1 MSMNI
6 DWQEINERLVLSQSK
21 LSELNSRDIQHW
33 PDLLEQRARR
43 LAERTPPEQ
52 KSQKTYLL
60 CLIQSECYAVALHQ
74 LKEVAPFKTCT
85 FLPLA
90 PAALLG
96 VSNQR
101 GVMISVLDLAALLG
115 LSPLSTDRSE
125 GYLLFLRS
133 TPPVALR
140 VDALSDF
147 IHLEETELTPCPQVP
162 YLKGLAG
169 DVQVLNLS
177 VLSQHSLL
185 QNLSFPTH
193 YEQE

>member
-1 MSMNI
+1 MSII
-6 DWQEINERLVLSQSK
+6 DWQEINERLILSQSQ

-33 PDLLEQRARR
+33 PDLLQRRARQ
-43 LAERTPPEQ
+43 LAERTPLEQ
-52 KSQKTYLL
+52 KSHKTYLL
-60 CLIQSECYAVALHQ
+60 CLIQSECYAVALQQ

-96 VSNQR
+96 VYNQR
-101 GVMISVLDLAALLG
+101 GVMISVLELADLLG
-115 LSPLSTDRSE
+115 LPPLVTDRSQ

-140 VDALSDF
+140 VDTLSDF
-147 IHLEETELTPCPQVP
+147 IHLDEAELTPCPQVP

-177 VLSQHSLL
+177 ALSQHPLL
-185 QNLSFPTH
+185 QNLSLPTH

>member
-1 MSMNI
+1 MNI
-6 DWQEINERLVLSQSK
+6 DWQEINERLVLSQSQ
-21 LSELNSRDIQHW
+21 LADLNSRDIQHW
-33 PDLLEQRARR
+33 PDLLERRARQ
-43 LAERTPPEQ
+43 LAERTSLKL
-52 KSQKTYLL
+52 KSLKTTYLVWL
-60 CLIQSECYAVALHQ
+60 MQSEYYAVPLYQ

-96 VSNQR
+96 VYNQR
-101 GVMISVLDLAALLG
+101 GVMISVLEFAALLDLPQ
-115 LSPLSTDRSE
+115 LSDNGGE

-147 IHLEETELTPCPQVP
+147 IHLDDAELTPCPQVP
-162 YLKGLAG
+162 YIKGLAG

-185 QNLSFPTH
+185 QNLALPTH
-193 YEQE
+193 QEQE